1 MTTVQRQ
8 EPVLPVQRL
17 DWLIS
22 LRHSRA
28 ITVGATTNFL
38 AILLCARHTVVL
50 QLIDLLMNDFTISPA
65 QPSDIDA
72 LNDLM
77 FALHD
82 EHHQQCPEFFKT
94 AEEIEQEKS
103 IARYLD
109 DPECLVFVAK
119 RGEEVIGF
127 VSGHFCELIS
137 TVSQPLPMGSVDELF
152 VVNAYRHQGIAQT
165 LLQKIEQ
172 TFTDYGVSQV
182 FVEVWHFNQ
191 NAIALYQKSG
201 FQHHIHWLRK
211 ALTSGK

>member
-1 MTTVQRQ
+1 
-8 EPVLPVQRL
+8 
-17 DWLIS
+17 
-22 LRHSRA
+22 
-28 ITVGATTNFL
+28 
-38 AILLCARHTVVL
+38 
-50 QLIDLLMNDFTISPA
+50 MNDFTISPA
-65 QPSDIDA
+65 QPNDIDA

-119 RGEEVIGF
+119 RDEEVIGF

-191 NAIALYQKSG
+191 SAIALYQKSG